1 MVKSSHSLAKTST
14 SKKMKK
20 KKKKTSFC
28 VGLTQANKKQD
39 CIALHCSCQILS
51 NEIQTLTL
59 PVPGAL
65 HPQTTKK
72 GTTGLGGRLGGHH
85 LSSPIPE

>member
-20 KKKKTSFC
+20 EKKKTSFC

-59 PVPGAL
+59 PVPGVL
-65 HPQTTKK
+65 PPQTTKK
-72 GTTGLGGRLGGHH
+72 GTTGLGAGLGGHH
-85 LSSPIPE
+85 LSSPTPE